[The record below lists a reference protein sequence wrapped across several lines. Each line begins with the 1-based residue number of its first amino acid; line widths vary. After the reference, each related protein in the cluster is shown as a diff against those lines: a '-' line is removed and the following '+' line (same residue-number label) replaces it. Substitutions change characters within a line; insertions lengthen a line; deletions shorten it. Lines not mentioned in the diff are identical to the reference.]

1 MSILERLM
9 IATLSARLALLI
21 LWAVV
26 VVVGIICIAIKDKM
40 N

>member
-21 LWAVV
+21 IWALAVIAA
-26 VVVGIICIAIKDKM
+26 IITIVIKDKM
-40 N
+40 K